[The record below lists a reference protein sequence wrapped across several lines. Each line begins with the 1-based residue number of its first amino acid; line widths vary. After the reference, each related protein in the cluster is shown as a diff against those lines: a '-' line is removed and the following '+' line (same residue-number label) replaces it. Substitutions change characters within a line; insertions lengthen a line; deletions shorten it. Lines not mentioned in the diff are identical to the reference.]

1 MVMPC
6 SRSASSP
13 STSSAKSMSSP
24 VVPCFAR
31 IALQVRDLI
40 LHQEMRI
47 VEQPADQRRLAVVD
61 AAAGQE
67 AQRVGGRGGADR
79 LQREGFLVHQ
89 K

>member
-24 VVPCFAR
+24 AVPCFCESR
-31 IALQVRDLI
+31 FEVGDLV
-40 LHQEMRI
+40 LHQEVRI
-47 VEQPADQRRLAVVD
+47 VEQPADQRGLAVVD

-67 AQRVGGRGGADR
+67 AQRVGGGGGADR
-79 LQREGFLVHQ
+79 LEREGFLVHQ